1 MDGELCDT
9 QCSYVLALEYGVAD
23 NREAAAFHLLRK
35 TRELGHK
42 VGTGFFGT
50 GLLNMALSKAGY
62 PEDAYKLMLQTA
74 FPSWLY
80 PVTQG
85 ATSIWEHWDS
95 YTVEKGFGGYNAM
108 NSFNH
113 YSLGSV
119 LSWMYEWILGI
130 RREEENPG
138 YSHFR
143 LEPCIGDLTYA
154 GGSVSSPY
162 GTLRSSWEKKEG
174 VLIYSCEIPPNTGAT
189 LILPDGQI
197 KELGSGSYCFAC

>member
-23 NREAAAFHLLRK
+23 NREAAASHLMRK

-80 PVTQG
+80 PVTQ
-85 ATSIWEHWDS
+85 
-95 YTVEKGFGGYNAM
+95 
-108 NSFNH
+108 
-113 YSLGSV
+113 
-119 LSWMYEWILGI
+119 
-130 RREEENPG
+130 
-138 YSHFR
+138 
-143 LEPCIGDLTYA
+143 EPPA
-154 GGSVSSPY
+154 Y
-162 GTLRSSWEKKEG
+162 G
-174 VLIYSCEIPPNTGAT
+174 NTGIPTRWKRVSAAT
-189 LILPDGQI
+189 MP
-197 KELGSGSYCFAC
+197 